1 MAELIN
7 LTPKWEYMSESP
19 VSMDRMNELGA
30 EGWEMIWYNAFFDQK
45 EYEMKTMA
53 IFKRVRYEQLEISE
67 PPKESRSEFDARAAE
82 LIAKDGNKRLSDLGF
97 PNRIMN
103 ALANVGIRELNDL
116 LRISRKSL
124 SKPKGMGPKSIKF
137 IDEYYK
143 FFGFHYGE
151 EELLSDPSRKLYNGF
166 MAYKLPPREV
176 DVIKIKEL

>member
-30 EGWEMIWYNAFFDQK
+30 EGWEMIWYNAFFDQR
-45 EYEMKTMA
+45 ECAMKTIA
-53 IFKRVRYEQLEISE
+53 IFKRVRYEQLEIPE
-67 PPKESRSEFDARAAE
+67 PPKEPKPGLDARAAE
-82 LIAKDGNKRLSDLGF
+82 LIAKDGDKRLSDLGF

-103 ALANVGIRELNDL
+103 ALADAGISKLNDL

-124 SKPKGMGPKSIKF
+124 LKPKGMGPKSIKF

-143 FFGFHYGE
+143 GFGFHYGE
-151 EELLSDPSRKLYNGF
+151 EELLPDPSRKLYNGF
-166 MAYKLPPREV
+166 MAYKLPPSKDNR
-176 DVIKIKEL
+176 